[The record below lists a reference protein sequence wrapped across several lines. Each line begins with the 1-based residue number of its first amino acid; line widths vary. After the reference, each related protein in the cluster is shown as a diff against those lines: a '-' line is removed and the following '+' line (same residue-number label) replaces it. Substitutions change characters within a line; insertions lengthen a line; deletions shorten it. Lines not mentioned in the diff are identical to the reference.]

1 MKNSLIHG
9 ALQSLYNQF
18 GNSIFKIFSFF
29 FIHSHDRMPSTT
41 RVHTTTWDYFSKS
54 LSHRLIRSPELVKE
68 EIATNINDLVRE
80 FWSSSNGAV
89 GASLLAMR
97 RLFEILLR
105 YFYFLNVCLI
115 LFPLCNCRRL
125 S

>member
-1 MKNSLIHG
+1 
-9 ALQSLYNQF
+9 
-18 GNSIFKIFSFF
+18 
-29 FIHSHDRMPSTT
+29 MPSTT